1 MMISLLLLVL
11 QAAAPQPAEK
21 PVEKKPWRD
30 FEFKVGGYLAAVD
43 TTVDVVGEN
52 GVGADFDME
61 DLLGLDT
68 AVFSVRIEAS
78 LALAQRH
85 RLLFNFFDMSRTA
98 EKTLGRDV
106 EFDGSTYPVG
116 TDVSSRM
123 SLQMF
128 DLTYGYSF
136 VQDSRVDMAVTF
148 GIHGLRTALKLDA
161 SSVGIE
167 EEERFFLPIPLPGI
181 RMDVALTP
189 DFWLRQRIEL
199 LWIGTETF
207 SGLMTDFAI
216 AVEYA
221 AFEHVAIGLGY
232 NAVHMKL
239 KMENNNFPAAT
250 LRGDFDFQFSGLQFY
265 VNVFF

>member
-1 MMISLLLLVL
+1 MIISLMLLAL
-11 QAAAPQPAEK
+11 QAAAPQPA
-21 PVEKKPWRD
+21 EKKPWRD

-43 TTVDVVGEN
+43 TTIDVVGEN
-52 GVGADFDME
+52 GVGADFDLE

-68 AVFSVRIEAS
+68 SVFSVRIEAS
-78 LALAQRH
+78 VAMAQRH
-85 RLLFNFFDMSRTA
+85 RLHFNFFDLSRTA

-106 EFDGSTYPVG
+106 EFDGSVYPIG

-148 GIHGLRTALKLDA
+148 GIHGMRTALKLDA
-161 SSVGIE
+161 SSAGIE
-167 EEERFFLPIPLPGI
+167 EEERFFLPIPLPGL
-181 RMDVALTP
+181 RMDIAITP
-189 DFWLRQRIEL
+189 SVWLRQRIEL

-216 AVEYA
+216 GVEWA
-221 AFEHVAIGLGY
+221 AFDHLAIGLGF
-232 NAVHMKL
+232 NSVHMKL
-239 KMENNNFPAAT
+239 KMENNDFPAVT
-250 LRGDFDFQFSGLQFY
+250 FRGDFDFQFSGLQFY